1 MQSMNHRSNA
11 LQSILGIF
19 LQSTHTPQKVIDTLA
34 RIGISISMDS
44 IHAGIRSLSTE
55 SQNTLQ
61 TLGKSLLASYA
72 YDSFN
77 VDLKTQVPLTEKS
90 NDSLKHLT
98 SGLLFPLQ
106 HSIIADNLKCS
117 EELWRQSVLNP
128 HKDLLSIH
136 PESIDDSTPQ
146 LSRRDRFNVRMFF
159 LDLCEHG
166 PEYFRQFQSKIPKLD
181 AVEEIPLVK
190 TSITATH
197 TMDINNSTVSRN
209 ICAVM
214 ELLAQGGVHDPTD
227 VNMSDNPDT
236 SQYVILIHG
245 DLGTGE

>member
-1 MQSMNHRSNA
+1 MSHDQMRK
-11 LQSILGIF
+11 F
-19 LQSTHTPQKVIDTLA
+19 YQKVINTLA
-34 RIGISISMDS
+34 CIRISISTDS
-44 IHAGIRSLSTE
+44 INATIRSLSTE

-72 YDSFN
+72 YDNFD
-77 VDLKTQVPLTEKS
+77 VDLKSQVPLAEKS

-106 HSIIADNLKCS
+106 HGVTADDLKCS
-117 EELWRQSVLNP
+117 KELWRQSVLNSHVQLSTLP
-128 HKDLLSIH
+128 PKRSWKDLLHIH
-136 PESIDDSTPQ
+136 PESKDNSTPQ
-146 LSRRDRFNVRMFF
+146 LSRRNQFNMRMFL

-166 PEYFRQFQSKIPKLD
+166 PEYFHQFQSKIPELD

-190 TSITATH
+190 MSITAACA
-197 TMDINNSTVSRN
+197 MDINNSTISGN

-227 VNMSDNPDT
+227 TNILDNPNI
-236 SQYVILIHG
+236 SQYVIFIHS